1 MTTPVQVRV
10 DTQVKQNVTRL
21 FSSLGLDM
29 SSAINI
35 FLHQCVITGGL
46 PFEVYNPK
54 YNKETIKA
62 IEEAKKISKDKR
74 RKRFTNIDDLFKD
87 LDK

>member
-1 MTTPVQVRV
+1 MTTQLKVIV
-10 DTQVKQNVTRL
+10 DSKIKQKTEHL
-21 FSSLGLDM
+21 FSTLGLDM

-35 FLHQCVITGGL
+35 FLHQCVISGGL

-62 IEEAKKISKDKR
+62 IEEAKRISKDKR
-74 RKRFTNIDDLFKD
+74 RKRFTNTNDLFKE
-87 LDK
+87 LNK